1 MMTKDTFTSKIVIP
15 YILVASIYL
24 LAEIF
29 GFAQLRFALKPCLL
43 IPLII
48 GVWFY
53 VEKYYRIYLVLALIF
68 SWLGD
73 VLLLF
78 VEQNQLYFLLGLGA
92 FFMAHIF
99 YIVLFRR
106 IISSNSNTNPTNIVL
121 LVIAVLF
128 YDFVL
133 TSVLWVHL
141 GDLKY
146 PVLLYS
152 IVLSGMLFTALIA
165 SKQLNSS
172 SKIQLIIGAIL
183 FVISDS
189 LLAINK
195 FYLPFQAASIM
206 IMFSYIAAQYLIVLA
221 IINIRKV
228 L

>member
-1 MMTKDTFTSKIVIP
+1 MTKDTFTSKIVIP

-29 GFAQLRFALKPCLL
+29 GFAQFRFALKPCLL

-53 VEKYYRIYLVLALIF
+53 VEKYYRTYLVLALIF

-92 FFMAHIF
+92 FFMAHVF
-99 YIVLFRR
+99 YIVLFRC
-106 IISSNSNTNPTNIVL
+106 IISSDFNAKPTNIVL
-121 LVIAVLF
+121 LLIAVLL

-165 SKQLNSS
+165 SKQLNNP
-172 SKIQLIIGAIL
+172 SKILLIIGAIL

-206 IMFSYIAAQYLIVLA
+206 IMISYIAAQYFIVSA

-228 L
+228 Q